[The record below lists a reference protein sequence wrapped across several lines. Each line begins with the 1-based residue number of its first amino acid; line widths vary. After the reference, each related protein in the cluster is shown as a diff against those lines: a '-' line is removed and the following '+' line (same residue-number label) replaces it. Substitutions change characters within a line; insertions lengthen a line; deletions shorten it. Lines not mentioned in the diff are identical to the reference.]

1 MEENKIQS
9 VVIEILQDN
18 LSDIKKEARSTIK
31 GLQVTVILLILLL
44 VGVVC
49 YYEWSFKHFINQYEM
64 GTNATLDLDS
74 YGNSTTTNNGNIN
87 IGK

>member
-1 MEENKIQS
+1 MDENKIQS
-9 VVIEILQDN
+9 VVIEILQDS
-18 LSDIKKEARSTIK
+18 LADTKKVIKR
-31 GLQVTVILLILLL
+31 LQATVILLIILI
-44 VGVVC
+44 VGISV